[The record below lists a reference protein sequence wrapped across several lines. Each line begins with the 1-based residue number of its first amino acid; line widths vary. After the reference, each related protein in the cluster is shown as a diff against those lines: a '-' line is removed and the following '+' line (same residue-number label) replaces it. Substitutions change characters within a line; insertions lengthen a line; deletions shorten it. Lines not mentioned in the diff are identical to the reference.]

1 MALADLI
8 RGKRVQK
15 NSSPPEA
22 TISNISKISISK
34 PLMTDGAT
42 ASNQV
47 IGEYDQGV
55 AVLARLARRY
65 GHPPSDLLNYFRDD
79 IADFATDPYAAEVIQ
94 LYIEHRAAS
103 WLLSERRDEY
113 KPIIASDQSK
123 PVLLAKAKPL
133 VACETCAHF
142 VTNPLNPRA
151 GIGDCGIN
159 GEGSIQP
166 VDRGKWHGK
175 VKPPLY
181 PRIERECR
189 QYEVVTAE

>member
-22 TISNISKISISK
+22 TISISK

-47 IGEYDQGV
+47 IGGYDQGV

-103 WLLSERRDEY
+103 WLLSERRYEY

-133 VACETCAHF
+133 VARET
-142 VTNPLNPRA
+142 
-151 GIGDCGIN
+151 
-159 GEGSIQP
+159 
-166 VDRGKWHGK
+166 
-175 VKPPLY
+175 LY

>member
-1 MALADLI
+1 MSAQILLEDLTDIGVKLWVESTKLKAAPASRIPPEYVHAIRSHKAELMALL
-8 RGKRVQK
+8 G
-15 NSSPPEA
+15 A
-22 TISNISKISISK
+22 TDT
-34 PLMTDGAT
+34 LMTDGAT

-55 AVLARLARRY
+55 AVLARLAHRY

-103 WLLSERRDEY
+103 WLLSERRYEY

-133 VACETCAHF
+133 V
-142 VTNPLNPRA
+142 
-151 GIGDCGIN
+151 
-159 GEGSIQP
+159 
-166 VDRGKWHGK
+166 
-175 VKPPLY
+175 
-181 PRIERECR
+181 
-189 QYEVVTAE
+189 VTAE